1 MKIVHKAALDLNLV
15 AVFDALIREQSVT
28 RAADDLGMSQ
38 SAMSHALKRLRNFFD
53 DPLFVKTGDGMK
65 PTPRAAGLAESVLS
79 VMGTIRS
86 DLLVHTRFDATKAR
100 RVFSLCMTD
109 MGELVFLPP
118 LIDALRREAPGC
130 TIRTLQLPPKQIFAA
145 LESGNADLA
154 LGSLHAIPSG
164 LFQQQLFTHP
174 FVTIVNRKNRRIGSQ
189 LTEDRFFEMQHI
201 VVSLAEKADEY
212 YDGVIDQYGRPRKIF
227 LTTPHFLTVPL
238 LIAGNADLIATVP
251 RELGRIFS
259 EYKAIR
265 IVDTPIALPRFALR
279 QHWHPRYHHDE
290 ANSWLRRLIKEIF
303 ELYPE

>member
-1 MKIVHKAALDLNLV
+1 MKVVHKAPLDLNLV
-15 AVFDALIREQSVT
+15 AVFDVLIREQSVT
-28 RAADDLGMSQ
+28 RAADELGMSQ

-53 DPLFVKTGDGMK
+53 DPLFVKTGEGMK
-65 PTPRAAGLAESVLS
+65 PTPRAASLAGSVLA

-86 DLLVHTRFDATKAR
+86 DLLVHTRFDAAR
-100 RVFSLCMTD
+100 AKRVFSLCMTD

-118 LIDALRREAPGC
+118 LIEALRREAPGC
-130 TIRTLQLPPKQIFAA
+130 TLRTTQLPPKQIFAA
-145 LESGNADLA
+145 LESGNVDLA
-154 LGSLHAIPSG
+154 IGSLQTVPSG

-174 FVTIVNRKNRRIGSQ
+174 FVTIVNRKNRRIGSR
-189 LTEDRFFEMQHI
+189 LSEDMFFEMQHI

-212 YDGVIDQYGRPRKIF
+212 YDGVVDQYGRPRRIF

-238 LIAGNADLIATVP
+238 LIAGDANLIATVP

-259 EYKAIR
+259 AYKAIR

-290 ANSWLRRLIKEIF
+290 ANSWLRKLIKDTF
-303 ELYPE
+303 EAYPE